1 MVERLMTT
9 LNERWQIHLDLSA
22 HPHAHVLL
30 QAIAP
35 EDHVHLNNSQLIL
48 DEKARVDLRAMWNSV
63 CRSLQ
68 ASESTALALREG
80 L

>member
-1 MVERLMTT
+1 MVERLMAT

-22 HPHAHVLL
+22 HPYAHVLL

-35 EDHVHLNNSQLIL
+35 EDHIHLNDSHVIL
-48 DEKARVDLRAMWNSV
+48 DEEARVDLRAMWNSV

-68 ASESTALALREG
+68 ASESTALVLREG
-80 L
+80 